1 MVVKDYLQ
9 ALSDEGLI
17 RVEKIGSGNWYWAF
31 VSDSKNGKEKV
42 LNDLKKEE
50 EKLKKSVAEVDWM
63 IMEEAAKRE
72 DDGDDEMLEDD
83 GPAMGREAL
92 LEADE
97 RLKKEVKAF
106 EAELKTYSGNDPTEL
121 LKQKQQTELLR
132 QSAIRWTD
140 NIESVCGHILRL
152 SQDRD
157 AIASLLQETCG
168 EEYIPGEG
176 LKDLD

>member
-31 VSDSKNGKEKV
+31 VSDAKNGKEKV
-42 LNDLKKEE
+42 LNDLRKEE
-50 EKLKKSVAEVDWM
+50 EKLKKSVAEVDEM
-63 IMEEAAKRE
+63 IKEEETKRE
-72 DDGDDEMLEDD
+72 DDVDYEMLEDD

-92 LEADE
+92 LEASE
-97 RLKKEVKAF
+97 RLTKEVKAF
-106 EAELKTYSGNDPTEL
+106 DAELKTYSGNDPTEL
-121 LKQKQQTELLR
+121 LKQKKQTELLK

-140 NIESVCGHILRL
+140 NIESVCGHILQL
-152 SQDRD
+152 SQDRV

-168 EEYIPGEG
+168 EEYVPGEG

>member
-1 MVVKDYLQ
+1 MVVKDFLQ

-31 VSDSKNGKEKV
+31 VSDTKNGKEKV
-42 LNDLKKEE
+42 LKDLKKEV
-50 EKLKKSVAEVDWM
+50 EKLKKSLNEVDGM
-63 IMEEAAKRE
+63 IKEEEAKRE
-72 DDGDDEMLEDD
+72 DDGGDEMLEDD
-83 GPAMGREAL
+83 GPAMDREAL
-92 LEADE
+92 LKADE
-97 RLKKEVKAF
+97 RLRKEVKAF
-106 EAELKTYSGNDPTEL
+106 EEELKTYRGNDPTEL
-121 LKQKQQTELLR
+121 LKQKKQTELLK

-140 NIESVCGHILRL
+140 NIESVCGHVLRL

-168 EEYIPGEG
+168 EEYVPGEG